1 MEVYQSRPFG
11 CEVGSQFH
19 QSDVSRGPPIMPD
32 CRISQVRFEALAFPL
47 LGLPSLARFKRWF
60 ATPDFHGLPIASFH
74 GRQRLNASSVSGS
87 RLPMKTAKC
96 PESLCPTSQLLHR
109 GGLHIASCE
118 DVTPRSSLIR
128 THSPIPFGSSSLR
141 PLLSE
146 RSLRRL
152 LPAPAANGIFPTLS
166 LRIFPQMPGPLPRR
180 YHGVHLPVSS
190 SVSSAFP
197 MK

>member
-1 MEVYQSRPFG
+1 MKPWHFLHRP
-11 CEVGSQFH
+11 S
-19 QSDVSRGPPIMPD
+19 
-32 CRISQVRFEALAFPL
+32 L
-47 LGLPSLARFKRWF
+47 LGEVQALVRIHLNFR
-60 ATPDFHGLPIASFH
+60 GLSIASFH
-74 GRQRLNASSVSGS
+74 CRQRLDASAVSGS
-87 RLPMKTAKC
+87 RLLHETAKC
-96 PESLCPTSQLLHR
+96 PESLRPTADFYHQR
-109 GGLHIASCE
+109 GLISSCE
-118 DVTPRSSLIR
+118 DVTPRSSLLR
-128 THSPIPFGSSSLR
+128 THSPIPFGSSFLR
-141 PLLSE
+141 PLLRE